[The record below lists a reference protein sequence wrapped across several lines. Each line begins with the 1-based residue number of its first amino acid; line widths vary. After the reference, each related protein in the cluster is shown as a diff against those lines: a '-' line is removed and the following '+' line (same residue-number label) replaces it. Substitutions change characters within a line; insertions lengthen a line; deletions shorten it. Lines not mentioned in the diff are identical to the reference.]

1 MGPKP
6 RKTEAPFEKM
16 AAPFE
21 KMAALNFQTA
31 PPFGKMMLNL
41 IKTKRKMKK
50 KTTFN
55 RKGLINET
63 ANVTALRKMRIS
75 YYTLRPKE

>member
-1 MGPKP
+1 
-6 RKTEAPFEKM
+6 
-16 AAPFE
+16 
-21 KMAALNFQTA
+21 
-31 PPFGKMMLNL
+31 MMLNL

-75 YYTLRPKE
+75 YYTCLANVLRESADDDEIVRLLR